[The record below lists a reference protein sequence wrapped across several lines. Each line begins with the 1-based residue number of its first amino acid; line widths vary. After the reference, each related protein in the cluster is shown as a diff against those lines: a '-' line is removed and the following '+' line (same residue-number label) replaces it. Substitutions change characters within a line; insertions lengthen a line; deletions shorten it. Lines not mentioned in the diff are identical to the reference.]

1 MFSGKLGRR
10 TLTSGIAGAILA
22 LAIPAFAQTGRVQ
35 GKVVDDK
42 DAAVQGAQILVTA
55 IPDQGGQK
63 WQATSDKNGNYIIGT
78 LPKSGQY
85 LVVAKKEGVGE
96 DEARVSVKIGNF
108 TTTNFKL
115 SAAVRVSEEQ
125 AKKNQE
131 IKKYFE
137 AGVAAA
143 QAGNHQAAV
152 DAFTA
157 AGTAMPTCADCFF
170 NVGVSQQMMKNSAGA
185 EAAFKKAI
193 ELRPN
198 YPEAYNALAAL
209 YTADKKMDEAAAA
222 SAKAAELSVAAG
234 GGGNADSL
242 YSAGVGLW
250 NANKFAGGGL
260 DVRSGGQGQ
269 SQSRRLALHARQGQ
283 LESGQT
289 QGSGPG
295 IRDVPETRAEW
306 QERGRG
312 EDDLRSAQAD
322 VEIVRR
328 FVSSWV
334 REVRRFVRFVG
345 RVLFPKTRLFL

>member
-35 GKVVDDK
+35 GKVTDDK
-42 DAAVQGAQILVTA
+42 DAAVPGAQILVTA

-250 NANKFAGGGL
+250 NANKFAEAGSTFEAAVKVNANHADSHFMLGKVNLNLGKL
-260 DVRSGGQGQ
+260 KEAAQEFEMYLKLEPNGKNAAEAKTTFE
-269 SQSRRLALHARQGQ
+269 ALKPM
-283 LESGQT
+283 L
-289 QGSGPG
+289 
-295 IRDVPETRAEW
+295 
-306 QERGRG
+306 
-312 EDDLRSAQAD
+312 
-322 VEIVRR
+322 
-328 FVSSWV
+328 
-334 REVRRFVRFVG
+334 
-345 RVLFPKTRLFL
+345 K

>member
-1 MFSGKLGRR
+1 MFSGKFGRR
-10 TLTSGIAGAILA
+10 MLTSFIAGALLA
-22 LAIPAFAQTGRVQ
+22 LAVPAFAQTGRIQ
-35 GKVVDDK
+35 GKVVDEK
-42 DAAVQGAQILVTA
+42 DAAVADAQILVTA

-63 WQATSDKNGNYIIGT
+63 WQAKTDKNGNYIIGT

-85 LVVAKKEGVGE
+85 LIVASKEGVGE
-96 DEARVSVKIGNF
+96 DEARAAVKIGNF

-115 SAAVRVSEEQ
+115 SRAARVSEEQ

-143 QAGNHQAAV
+143 NSGQHQAAV

-170 NVGVSQQMMKNSAGA
+170 NVGVSQQQLKNSAAA

-198 YPEAYNALAAL
+198 YPEAYNALAVL
-209 YTADKKMDEAAAA
+209 YTQDKKMDLAAEA
-222 SAKAAELSVAAG
+222 SAKAAELSIASG

-250 NANKFAGGGL
+250 NANKFAEAGSTFEAAIKANPNHADAHFMLGKVNLNLGKLKEAAMEYETYLKL
-260 DVRSGGQGQ
+260 DPNGKNAAEAKTTFE
-269 SQSRRLALHARQGQ
+269 ALKPM
-283 LESGQT
+283 L
-289 QGSGPG
+289 
-295 IRDVPETRAEW
+295 
-306 QERGRG
+306 
-312 EDDLRSAQAD
+312 
-322 VEIVRR
+322 
-328 FVSSWV
+328 
-334 REVRRFVRFVG
+334 
-345 RVLFPKTRLFL
+345 K

>member
-10 TLTSGIAGAILA
+10 TLTSLIAGAMLA
-22 LAIPAFAQTGRVQ
+22 LAVPALAQTGRIQ

-42 DAAVQGAQILVTA
+42 DAPVPDAQILVTA

-63 WQATSDKNGNYIIGT
+63 WQAKSDKNGNYIIGT

-85 LVVAKKEGVGE
+85 LIVASKEGVGE
-96 DEARVSVKIGNF
+96 DEARAAVKIGNF

-115 SAAVRVSEEQ
+115 SRAARVSEEQ

-143 QAGNHQAAV
+143 NSGNHQGAV
-152 DAFTA
+152 EAFTA
-157 AGTAMPTCADCFF
+157 AGAAMPTCADCYF
-170 NVGVSQQMMKNSAGA
+170 NVGVSQQQLKNSEGA

-198 YPEAYNALAAL
+198 YPEAYNALAVL
-209 YTADKKMDEAAAA
+209 YTQDKKMDLAAAA
-222 SAKAAELSVAAG
+222 SAKSAELSIASG

-250 NANKFAGGGL
+250 NANKFAEAG
-260 DVRSGGQGQ
+260 STFEA
-269 SQSRRLALHARQGQ
+269 ALKANPNHADSHFMLGKVYLNLGKMKEAAGEYETYLK
-283 LESGQT
+283 LEPAGKNA
-289 QGSGPG
+289 
-295 IRDVPETRAEW
+295 AE
-306 QERGRG
+306 
-312 EDDLRSAQAD
+312 A
-322 VEIVRR
+322 
-328 FVSSWV
+328 
-334 REVRRFVRFVG
+334 
-345 RVLFPKTRLFL
+345 KTTFEALKPMLK

>member
-10 TLTSGIAGAILA
+10 TLTSCIAGAILA
-22 LAIPAFAQTGRVQ
+22 LAVPALAQTGRIQ
-35 GKVVDDK
+35 GKVVDEK

-85 LVVAKKEGVGE
+85 LVVASKEGAGE
-96 DEARVSVKIGNF
+96 DEARVAVKIGNF

-115 SAAVRVSEEQ
+115 SRAARISEEQ
-125 AKKNQE
+125 AKKNAE
-131 IKKYFE
+131 IKKFFE
-137 AGVAAA
+137 EGVAAA

-152 DAFTA
+152 EAFNNA
-157 AGTAMPTCADCFF
+157 AAAMPTCADCYF
-170 NVGVSQQMMKNSAGA
+170 NVGVSQQMMKNSEAA

-209 YTADKKMDEAAAA
+209 YTQDKKMDLAAAA
-222 SAKAAELSVAAG
+222 SSKAAELSVAA

-250 NANKFAGGGL
+250 NANKFAEAGSTFEAAIKANANHAESHFMLGKVNLNLGKL
-260 DVRSGGQGQ
+260 KEAAQEFDAYLKLEPNGKNAAEAKTTFE
-269 SQSRRLALHARQGQ
+269 ALKPM
-283 LESGQT
+283 L
-289 QGSGPG
+289 
-295 IRDVPETRAEW
+295 
-306 QERGRG
+306 
-312 EDDLRSAQAD
+312 
-322 VEIVRR
+322 
-328 FVSSWV
+328 
-334 REVRRFVRFVG
+334 
-345 RVLFPKTRLFL
+345 K

>member
-42 DAAVQGAQILVTA
+42 DAAVPGAQILVTA

-250 NANKFAGGGL
+250 NANKFAEAGSTFEAAVKVNANHADSHFMLGKVNLNLGKL
-260 DVRSGGQGQ
+260 KEAAQEFEMYLKLEPNGKNAAEAKTTFE
-269 SQSRRLALHARQGQ
+269 ALKPM
-283 LESGQT
+283 L
-289 QGSGPG
+289 
-295 IRDVPETRAEW
+295 
-306 QERGRG
+306 
-312 EDDLRSAQAD
+312 
-322 VEIVRR
+322 
-328 FVSSWV
+328 
-334 REVRRFVRFVG
+334 
-345 RVLFPKTRLFL
+345 K